1 MAGREWLLDGTHPI
15 LGDVLIKTDLNYG
28 IFLAIAAAFLV
39 WFILNRTTRG
49 YEMRAVGSG
58 SEAARFAGINV
69 NKNIILSL
77 AFAAL
82 WQVWPAP
89 LSSPVPCPTAS
100 PPLPP
105 SPVMASMVSRWR

>member
-1 MAGREWLLDGTHPI
+1 M
-15 LGDVLIKTDLNYG
+15 LIKTDLNYG

-77 AFAAL
+77 AFAGAL
-82 WQVWPAP
+82 QVWPAP
-89 LSSPVPCPTAS
+89 LSSPAPCLTAS

>member
-1 MAGREWLLDGTHPI
+1 MPGRQWLLDGTHPI

-58 SEAARFAGINV
+58 SEAAVLPVSMSTRTSFSRWPLPV
-69 NKNIILSL
+69 R
-77 AFAAL
+77 
-82 WQVWPAP
+82 WPVWLVP
-89 LSSPVPCPTAS
+89 LSSPAPCRTAS
-100 PPLPP
+100 PC
-105 SPVMASMVSRWR
+105 